1 MNFKE
6 LNILQKFCDNRVD
19 LNMFL
24 EATQYS
30 ATYGEVQFND
40 FRRNPISYIT
50 SRAEERLF
58 KYIQIEIETA
68 GYKG

>member
-24 EATQYS
+24 EATQY
-30 ATYGEVQFND
+30 AKNYGEVQFND
-40 FRRNPISYIT
+40 FRKNPIGYIT
-50 SRAEERLF
+50 SRGEESLF
-58 KYIQIEIETA
+58 EHIQIEIETA